1 MSKRNNTMS
10 VNNKKMLSKEEQEI
24 ADTFQMKSG
33 IEHVLLV
40 PDTYIGS
47 IAKTSK
53 DLFIYDDCTNK
64 IIEKNIE
71 YIPGLYK
78 LFDEVLVNARDH
90 IIRMDRLI
98 KSGDQSAKPV
108 KNIHINVDLDGT
120 ITVMN
125 DGNGIPIVKHPEHE
139 IWIPELIFANLRSG
153 ANFKD
158 KGNASL
164 NENDDIIGG
173 KNGYG
178 VKLAFIWSTNGYIE
192 TIDSIRGLSYRQEIN
207 NNMYDIMPPI
217 IQKVNKS
224 SKSYTKVSFRPD
236 FVRFGIPEGLS
247 FDVRALF
254 KKRAYDIA
262 AISDNSVKVYYNN
275 ELIPIKG
282 FQQYVD
288 YYIGDKSESIRHYEE
303 SNERWE
309 YAITLSSNGEFQ
321 HVSFVNGINTNKG
334 GTHVNYVLDNIVS
347 KLRTLILQKKKID
360 VKATT
365 IKEQLML
372 FLRCDIVRPS
382 FDSQSKEYMNT
393 NSKDFGSKCIIS
405 DKFIEKISKIGIIET
420 ACAITDAKEKK
431 QIAKNT
437 DGVKK
442 RTITG
447 IKKLHD
453 AEYAGTSKSASTVL
467 ILCEGESAKSAILSG
482 LTALTDEECKRF
494 GVYSLKGKL
503 INVRDETVQKIAA
516 NSEIC
521 DLKEI
526 IGLRMNE
533 VYTLENINQLR
544 YGKIVLLCD
553 SDVDGSHIKGL
564 CINFFNSQWPSLCKI
579 EGFLSFMNT
588 PILKANHR
596 NTTILFYNLG
606 QFNVWKSENDIAS
619 WNIKYYKGLGTS
631 SKKEWMEYFQNK
643 KFVDYIYNG
652 ALTEDKIDM
661 VFNKKRSD
669 ERKNWLSNYNSQ
681 LYLDTNNSK
690 VTYDD
695 FIQQELIHFSNYDNM
710 RSIPNI
716 MDGLKPSLRKILYS
730 CFKRNLTE
738 EIKVAQ
744 LSGYVSE
751 HSEYHHGEKSL
762 NEAII
767 GLAQNFVG
775 SNNINL
781 LYPSGS
787 FGTRV
792 LGGKDHASERYIHT
806 KLEKITRLIFPKLDD
821 PILHYLDEDGRP
833 IEPIYYVP
841 ILPMILVNGS
851 SGIGTGYSTD
861 IPSFNPKDIISYLR
875 HKLTQSKNSNSN
887 SDSSI
892 YDDNHFIF
900 NPYYE
905 EFKGIIKKINDSQYL
920 VKGNYQKINE
930 NTIVVTELP
939 IGVWTQSFKEHIEDL
954 IDNSDAS
961 LVGLTTTVKKK
972 SSIKEDNKKS
982 TSKDN
987 NTKREPIII
996 DFKCKPSDVD
1006 IYFTITFNKDILQ
1019 KLEEQ
1024 IINDDCN
1031 GVHRLL
1037 KLYTTISTTNM
1048 YMYDSNQCLKK
1059 YANIKD
1065 IINEFYDT
1073 RLMYYNK
1080 RKEYRLNQLEHE
1092 LVLISNKVRFILENI
1107 KGTIELKN
1115 KTIDEINKCLENKK
1129 YAKIND
1135 SYEYLTN
1142 MKIISLCKEKV
1153 DELLKEETSK
1163 NAELNH
1169 LKNTQNTEI
1178 WLNELDLFEKEYEL
1192 YLINRID
1199 SKKALTKSD
1208 DIATSTKKITNPIVK
1223 KSKK

>member
-1 MSKRNNTMS
+1 MSS
-10 VNNKKMLSKEEQEI
+10 IKKISTTSKTTTESSEKKILTKEEQEI
-24 ADTFQMKSG
+24 ADTFQMKTG

-53 DLFIYDDCTNK
+53 DLHIFDDSTNK

-90 IIRMDRLI
+90 IIRMERLI
-98 KSGDQSAKPV
+98 KSGDESAKPV
-108 KNIHINVDLDGT
+108 KNIYINVDDDGK

-125 DGNGIPIVKHPEHE
+125 DGNGIPVVMHPEHN

-178 VKLAFIWSTNGYIE
+178 VKLAFIWSIIGSVE
-192 TIDSIRGLSYRQEIN
+192 TVDAQRGLLYKQEIN
-207 NNMYDIMPPI
+207 NNMYDIKPPI
-217 IQKVNKS
+217 IQKVLKTT
-224 SKSYTKVSFRPD
+224 KPYTKVSFLPD
-236 FVRFGIPEGLS
+236 FTRFGIPEGLTP
-247 FDVRALF
+247 DVRALF

-262 AISDNSVKVYYNN
+262 AISDKTVKVYYNN
-275 ELIPIKG
+275 ELIPIKS

-288 YYIGDKSESIRHYEE
+288 YFVGDKSETIRIYEE

-309 YAITLSSNGEFQ
+309 YSVALSPNGEFQ

-347 KLRTLILQKKKID
+347 KLRALILQKKKID

-365 IKEQLML
+365 IKEQLIL

-393 NSKDFGSKCIIS
+393 NAKDFGSKCVVS
-405 DKFIEKISKIGIIET
+405 DKFIEKLSKIGIVET

-447 IKKLHD
+447 IKKLYD

-482 LTALTDEECKRF
+482 LTALTEEESKRF

-503 INVRDETVQKIAA
+503 INVRDELVQKIAA
-516 NSEIC
+516 NNEIC
-521 DLKEI
+521 ELKEI
-526 IGLRMNE
+526 IGLKMGE
-533 VYTLENINQLR
+533 TYTQENIIQLR

-564 CINFFNSQWPSLCKI
+564 CINFFNSQWPSLCKL

-588 PILKANHR
+588 PILKASKGH
-596 NTTILFYNLG
+596 NTHLFYNMG
-606 QFNVWKSENDIAS
+606 QFNTWKKEHNDTYHT

-652 ALTEDKIDM
+652 TYTEDKIDM

-669 ERKNWLSNYNSQ
+669 ERKNWLATYNPS
-681 LYLDTNNSK
+681 LYLNTNDSK

-710 RSIPNI
+710 RSIPNL
-716 MDGLKPSLRKILYS
+716 MDGFKPSLRKIIYS
-730 CFKRNLTE
+730 CFKRNLIE
-738 EIKVAQ
+738 EVKVSQ

-767 GLAQNFVG
+767 GLAQNFIG

-781 LYPSGS
+781 LEPNGAFGS
-787 FGTRV
+787 RI
-792 LGGKDHASERYIHT
+792 LGGKDHASERYIFT
-806 KLEKITRLIFPKLDD
+806 RLEKITRTIFPKLDD
-821 PILHYLDEDGRP
+821 PVLQYLEEDGKS

-841 ILPMILVNGS
+841 ILPMILINGS

-861 IPSFNPKDIISYLR
+861 IPCFNPKDIITYIR
-875 HKLTQSKNSNSN
+875 NKLNGIKN
-887 SDSSI
+887 DPEFE
-892 YDDNHFIF
+892 FI
-900 NPYYE
+900 PYYE
-905 EFKGIIKKINDSQYL
+905 EFKGIIKKIKDNQFSI
-920 VKGNYQKINE
+920 KGCYEKIND

-939 IGVWTQSFKEHIEDL
+939 VGLWTQDFKEHIED
-954 IDNSDAS
+954 IINTSDAS
-961 LVGLTTTVKKK
+961 LVSLTSVKKK
-972 SSIKEDNKKS
+972 SAPKKDESGSGSNADNK
-982 TSKDN
+982 SKK
-987 NTKREPIII
+987 TTTTASSKREPIIT
-996 DFKCKPSDVD
+996 DFKFKPSDVD
-1006 IYFTITFNKDILQ
+1006 ICFTITFNKDILS
-1019 KLEEQ
+1019 KLESQTPSE
-1024 IINDDCN
+1024 DSN
-1031 GVHRLL
+1031 GIHKLL
-1037 KLYTTISTTNM
+1037 KLNTTISTTNM
-1048 YMYDSNQCLKK
+1048 YMYDSKESLKK
-1059 YANIKD
+1059 YLNVKD
-1065 IINEFYDT
+1065 IIDEFYDV
-1073 RLMYYNK
+1073 RLEYYEK
-1080 RKEYRLNQLEHE
+1080 RRNYRINQLEHE
-1092 LVLISNKVRFILENI
+1092 LMIISNKVRFILENI
-1107 KGTIELKN
+1107 DGTIVLKHKTIHEINELLKN
-1115 KTIDEINKCLENKK
+1115 KK
-1129 YAKIND
+1129 YNQLND
-1135 SYEYLTN
+1135 SYDYLTN
-1142 MKIISLCKEKV
+1142 MKLISLSKEKV
-1153 DELLKEETSK
+1153 DELLKEK
-1163 NAELNH
+1163 NNKENELNYI
-1169 LKNTQNTEI
+1169 KTTSNNTI
-1178 WLNELDLFEKEYEL
+1178 WLNELDAFENEYDQHVH
-1192 YLINRID
+1192 NRKKLHASIKPD
-1199 SKKALTKSD
+1199 EPLPSK
-1208 DIATSTKKITNPIVK
+1208 K